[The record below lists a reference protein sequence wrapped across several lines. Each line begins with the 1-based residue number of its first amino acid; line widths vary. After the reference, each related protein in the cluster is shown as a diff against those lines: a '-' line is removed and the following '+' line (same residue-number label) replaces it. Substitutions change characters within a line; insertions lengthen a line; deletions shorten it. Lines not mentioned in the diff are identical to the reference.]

1 MPKPKKFHRLL
12 AILAVLATLPLARV
26 LARYMDD
33 DIAKLLASQL
43 ADWIMVGLALAA
55 ARLKWKDNL
64 KVAELFAQQI
74 EDARPKTKS
83 DLKGLAA
90 KHQH

>member
-12 AILAVLATLPLARV
+12 AILAVLATLPLAR
-26 LARYMDD
+26 LLTRYMDGD
-33 DIAKLLASQL
+33 LAKMLASQL
-43 ADWIMVGLALAA
+43 ADWLMVGLALLA

-83 DLKGLAA
+83 DLKGVQN
-90 KHQH
+90 HGG